1 MTYCYLG
8 NSTKCSS
15 PTPPHLSLS
24 LFLSPPSIFPAS
36 FLAQLGP
43 LRHPPA
49 ILLLFRFLFFSF
61 FFFACATLSLPFL
74 VRCTL
79 CSTAGPPVCSEVRS
93 GLQAPRG
100 KNNPRVFADA
110 RASQSLRPL
119 DQLDHSCISIENHAE
134 TGARIPE
141 FSRTAQTTRSSFVD
155 LHQPRVFASKYVDV
169 TSCTSYVCKIYIF
182 LSLTMNPPDSRRT
195 VPFSVCK

>member
-1 MTYCYLG
+1 MLFTHP
-8 NSTKCSS
+8 SS
-15 PTPPHLSLS
+15 PLSLS
-24 LFLSPPSIFPAS
+24 LSLATAYLSRFVSRPARSPLPPPS
-36 FLAQLGP
+36 
-43 LRHPPA
+43 HPPS
-49 ILLLFRFLFFSF
+49 LSFPFFFF

>member
-1 MTYCYLG
+1 MQ
-8 NSTKCSS
+8 
-15 PTPPHLSLS
+15 P
-24 LFLSPPSIFPAS
+24 
-36 FLAQLGP
+36 
-43 LRHPPA
+43 
-49 ILLLFRFLFFSF
+49 FLF
-61 FFFACATLSLPFL
+61 PFL
-74 VRCTL
+74 FDALSV
-79 CSTAGPPVCSEVRS
+79 
-93 GLQAPRG
+93 PRPG
-100 KNNPRVFADA
+100 RQSAARYGRGCKHLGEKNNPRVFADA